1 MTDGMDRPTGKTRRV
16 ELVKGV
22 FRLKGL
28 PLFKG
33 LNSERL
39 LSVSEAVTQES
50 VATGKVIC
58 TEGEEAR
65 FVYILVDGK
74 AEALRDGHRVA
85 SYQSGDI
92 MGELSIT
99 ETGTHPLTVRI
110 LADASVLRMTR
121 YDFRELLDV
130 VPELSMNVIAV
141 LTDRLRDALNLLRPY
156 SKSG

>member
-1 MTDGMDRPTGKTRRV
+1 MTDGVDRPTGKTRRV

-39 LSVSEAVTQES
+39 LSVSEAVTQVS
-50 VATGKVIC
+50 FPAGQVVC

-65 FVYILVDGK
+65 FVYILVDGE
-74 AEALRDGHRVA
+74 AEALRDGHPVV
-85 SYQSGDI
+85 SYRSGDI

-99 ETGTHPLTVRI
+99 EEGTHPLTVRI
-110 LADASVLRMTR
+110 MADATLLRMTR

-141 LTDRLRDALNLLRPY
+141 LTDRLRDALNLLKPY